1 MLSEDARENQ
11 PPRFWAAGSRIR
23 VEAPLVSART
33 MREHRYFV
41 YMMQSTS
48 RHALYI
54 GVTSKLEQRV
64 WQHKNHVIEGF
75 TEKYKCDRLVYY
87 EIYAHVQR
95 AIAREKQLKGWRRE
109 KKEWLIAKMNPRWKD
124 LSEEWFQTET
134 KGPSTSSPKPASS
147 ARDDSFKE

>member
-23 VEAPLVSART
+23 VEAPFVSARA

-48 RHALYI
+48 RHVLYI
-54 GVTSKLEQRV
+54 GVTSKLVQRV
-64 WQHKNHVIEGF
+64 MQHKSGEIEGF
-75 TEKYKCDRLVYY
+75 TADYRCDRLVYY
-87 EIYAHVQR
+87 EVYDRVQR

-109 KKEWLIAKMNPRWKD
+109 KKEWLIARMNPHWKD
-124 LSEEWFQTET
+124 LSDDWFQAQT
-134 KGPSTSSPKPASS
+134 KGPSTRAEAL
-147 ARDDSFKE
+147 ARDDNHENVE